1 MNELETKTRAFF
13 RDYSMRNTRA
23 LQDPPQEDVEE
34 TVAAFASYFVEAGP
48 KGVIGGANDETLRQ
62 MIPKG
67 FEHYRA
73 VGGTRFEMTGIE
85 VTVLDAFNVM
95 ARTDW
100 AFGYRR
106 KTDGKEG
113 EITFQNIYF
122 LNFADGDPKIFAFI
136 TPDEEQAMKEHGLA

>member
-1 MNELETKTRAFF
+1 MTDLETKTRAFF
-13 RDYSMRNTRA
+13 RAYSARNTQA
-23 LQDPPQEDVEE
+23 LQDPPQEDIEE
-34 TVAAFASYFVEAGP
+34 TVACFAPFFVGANP
-48 KGVIGGANDETLRQ
+48 RGVMGGANDETLRQ
-62 MIPKG
+62 MIPRG
-67 FEHYRA
+67 YEHYRA

-85 VTVLDAFNVM
+85 VTVLDPFNVM

-100 AFGYRR
+100 AFGYSQ

-136 TPDEEQAMKEHGLA
+136 TPDEQAAMEEHGLA

>member
-1 MNELETKTRAFF
+1 MHDLESKTRAFF
-13 RDYSMRNTRA
+13 RDYSARNTAA
-23 LQDPPQEDVEE
+23 LQEPPQEDVEG
-34 TVAAFASYFVEAGP
+34 TVACFAPFFVEASP
-48 KGVIGGANDETLRQ
+48 KGVIGGANDDTLRQ

-67 FEHYRA
+67 FEHYRS

-106 KTDGKEG
+106 RTDGQEG
-113 EITFQNIYF
+113 EITFRNIYF
-122 LNFADGDPKIFAFI
+122 LNFADGDPKIFAFV
-136 TPDEEQAMKEHGLA
+136 TPDEEAAMKKHGLA